1 MAKSYKNKMR
11 GGSCTGAA
19 DYASKV
25 YGDTNSQHAA
35 SGSNV
40 IAMNVVKGGKRKS
53 KNVFTNMRSAT
64 MKMFGKMKKSISGRK
79 SRRNRSSRRR

>member
-11 GGSCTGAA
+11 GGSFTSAA

-25 YGDTNSQHAA
+25 YGDANSQHAA
-35 SGSNV
+35 PGSNV

-53 KNVFTNMRSAT
+53 KNVFKNMRSAT
-64 MKMFGKMKKSISGRK
+64 MKMFGKLKKSLSPNK
-79 SRRNRSSRRR
+79 TRRNRSSRRC